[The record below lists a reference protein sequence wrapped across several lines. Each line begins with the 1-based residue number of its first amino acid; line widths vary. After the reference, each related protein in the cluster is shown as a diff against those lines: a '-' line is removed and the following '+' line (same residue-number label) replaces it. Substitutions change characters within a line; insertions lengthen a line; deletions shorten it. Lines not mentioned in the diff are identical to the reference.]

1 MTSNP
6 YSDTKAVELEESD
19 FVSGSLQ
26 RTSYARP
33 GKLFSANSSIM
44 ERIAGEL
51 NQNKLINIIDS
62 VIDVLR
68 PLS

>member
-1 MTSNP
+1 VTSNP